1 MKILPYIRIM
11 RPNHWFKNVFVL
23 PGVLLAFFF
32 VPGSLSLH
40 SILMVAYGIVCVCL
54 VASSNYVLNE
64 ILDGPYD
71 VHHPEKGKRPVP
83 SGEVNIPIAYGLW
96 LALAAAGILAAFMV
110 CPRFGLSALALWVM
124 GVLYNTPPIRLKDV
138 PYGDVLSESVNNPL
152 RLALGWYATG
162 VTSPPPLSMI
172 LAYWMFGAFLMAVK
186 RFAEYRHLDDA
197 ERAANY
203 RKSFSYYNQE
213 RLLVSILFYAG
224 FFGMMSGVFITRY
237 RLELVLASPVVIYA
251 MAYYLHMGFKP
262 DSPAQKPEGL
272 FRQKKLVAIVL
283 LAFLLCAA
291 LLYFD
296 ISTFTNL
303 LDPRLLPPSSQ

>member
-1 MKILPYIRIM
+1 MKLIPYIRIM
-11 RPNHWFKNVFVL
+11 RPSHWFKNVFVL
-23 PGVLLAFFF
+23 PGILLAFFF
-32 VPGSLSLH
+32 IPDLFSWS
-40 SILMVAYGIVCVCL
+40 SILLVCYGVVCVCL

-71 VHHPEKGKRPVP
+71 LHHPEKGKRPVP
-83 SGEVNIPIAYGLW
+83 SGEVSIPVAYGLW
-96 LALAAAGILAAFMV
+96 LFLAAAGIIPAFFI
-110 CPRFGLSALALWVM
+110 CSRFGLTALALWVM
-124 GVLYNTPPIRLKDV
+124 GVLYNTPPVRLKDV
-138 PYGDVLSESVNNPL
+138 PYADVLSESVNNPL
-152 RLALGWYATG
+152 RLALGWYSTG
-162 VTSPPPLSMI
+162 ALLPPPLSMI

-186 RFAEYRHLDDA
+186 RFAEYRHLGDA

-213 RLLVSILFYAG
+213 KLLVSILYYAG

-262 DSPAQKPEGL
+262 DSPAQRPEGL
-272 FRQKKLVAIVL
+272 FRQKKLVVLVL
-283 LAFLLCAA
+283 LAFAICATF
-291 LLYFD
+291 LYVD

-303 LDPRLLPPSSQ
+303 LDPYILPPAAP